1 MDNLINLNLG
11 FRLST
16 LSLYTPMKSKISREL
31 FYSIDI
37 YLYTLRVI
45 LSLSQA
51 KVISEVSDISDLH
64 SFIDSR

>member
-1 MDNLINLNLG
+1 MDVLINLNLG

-64 SFIDSR
+64 SFIDFK